1 MKHKKASIRF
11 RKQLKAEL
19 PILQSENL
27 ISTEQGQAIAQR
39 YQLDNLASESTSKLL
54 VVIYS
59 IGVFLIGIGI
69 ISFVAYHWNA
79 MSKGLKLTIIFAAML
94 TSHGVGFYLWKV
106 ISKSPKFGH
115 ALVCLGTL
123 IFGANIGLIA
133 QIFHIK
139 GHWNGLFLPWAL
151 GAIIMAYAVSS
162 VPNAAIG
169 IITSFIWF
177 IGQLEWHGGGE
188 VWWYPFAITVLFGGF
203 AYFKR
208 SVLIFTMTLLSLA
221 ISLPICLASDKGEV
235 FGATGGMLVI
245 GLLFFCWGLLSR
257 NSHRNKAFT
266 VPAIILGVV
275 STTIALYLN
284 SFLEFGDEMVSD
296 MFKFFDSESPI
307 IIIGAVTFATAV
319 TMIPFATKQ
328 IRDSLALKIITVP
341 MVAAPLLVAGAG
353 FINDVALVT
362 ISNILFLVLAMVFI
376 WSARLFED
384 RRLFWSGVLIAAT
397 FVVSRALEYETGL
410 LIKSA
415 VFTACGIG
423 VMIAGVMFEK
433 YLKSRRAY
441 YE

>member
-11 RKQLKAEL
+11 RKQLKTEL

-27 ISTEQGQAIAQR
+27 ISTEQGQVIAQR

-54 VVIYS
+54 MVIYS

-79 MSKGLKLTIIFAAML
+79 MSKGLKLTIILAAML
-94 TSHGVGFYLWKV
+94 SSHGVGFYLWKV
-106 ISKSPKFGH
+106 INKSPKFGH

-151 GAIIMAYAVSS
+151 GAIVMAYAVGS

-221 ISLPICLASDKGEV
+221 ISLPVCLASGEGEEFGV
-235 FGATGGMLVI
+235 FGGMLVI
-245 GLLFFCWGLLSR
+245 GLLFYCWGLLCR
-257 NSHRNKAFT
+257 NNDRYKVFML
-266 VPAIILGVV
+266 PAIVIGII

-284 SFLEFGDEMVSD
+284 SFLDVGEEMILA
-296 MFKFFDSESPI
+296 MFDFFNSESPLLIVGAGAYI
-307 IIIGAVTFATAV
+307 IAIAMV
-319 TMIPFATKQ
+319 PFAMKQ
-328 IRDSLALKIITVP
+328 IRDSLALKIITIP
-341 MVAAPLLVAGAG
+341 MVSALLLVAIAG
-353 FINDVALVT
+353 YVNNLALVVVA
-362 ISNILFLVLAMVFI
+362 NVLFLVLAMVLV

-384 RRLFWSGVLIAAT
+384 RRLFWSGVLIAAA

-415 VFTACGIG
+415 VFTACGVG

-433 YLKSRRAY
+433 YLKNRRAS